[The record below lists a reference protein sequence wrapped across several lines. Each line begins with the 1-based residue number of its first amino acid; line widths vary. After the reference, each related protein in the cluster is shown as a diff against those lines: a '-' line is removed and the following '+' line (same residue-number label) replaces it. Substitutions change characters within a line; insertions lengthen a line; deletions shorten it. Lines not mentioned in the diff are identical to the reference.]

1 MALFASLILSAAL
14 MPATTLPTYG
24 LTDGETWS
32 FRVKAKADIQPY
44 SYGGMMTIKFAAKS
58 DGKWTMTINHKE
70 EMEMNGEKGPGNQT
84 LAMWEVTP
92 DLKPTGTGQGA
103 NVFGE
108 QLMGSLFL
116 PSAPEERA
124 PLFGMNPVF
133 VTKVEEEK
141 DRLKVTS
148 NIKDTSGDHTV
159 ERWLDA
165 KSRKLLQVKCVS
177 SSAIGKITYELLPVK

>member
-1 MALFASLILSAAL
+1 MALFASLILASTLAS
-14 MPATTLPTYG
+14 TSTLPTYA

-44 SYGGMMTIKFAAKS
+44 SYSGLLTIKFDQKRDS
-58 DGKWTMTINHKE
+58 KWIMSINHKE

-84 LAMWEVTP
+84 LAVWEVTP
-92 DLKPTGTGQGA
+92 DLKPTGSGQGA

-116 PSAPEERA
+116 PSQTEERA
-124 PLFGMNPVF
+124 PLFGMNPLF

-141 DRLKVTS
+141 ERLKVTS

-159 ERWLDA
+159 DRWLDA
-165 KSRKLLQVKCVS
+165 KTRKLLQIRCVS